1 MDLKKLFENL
11 EVKYEENM
19 KPGNCDI
26 TISFKTKDKDDCN
39 CKYNQCSCD
48 RHYED
53 IDEDL
58 KEKIDN
64 LESLYDED
72 NEYYEPEPIVKEL
85 NYEGEST
92 PIYVENAVNT
102 DFLYDD
108 KWSAEDFDENESD
121 NYVEPKVKHINV
133 NKNVSEALET
143 IYDVIT
149 EQNRDDEDEAYFDL
163 EKDFPELFENVDSKE
178 MEIVMSR
185 IQDHLIEN
193 GFDVETK
200 YLNNEHDGLVE
211 VSYIVWVKW

>member
-39 CKYNQCSCD
+39 CKCNQCSCD

-72 NEYYEPEPIVKEL
+72 DEYYEPEPIVKEL

-121 NYVEPKVKHINV
+121 NYVEPKVKHNC
-133 NKNVSEALET
+133 L
-143 IYDVIT
+143 
-149 EQNRDDEDEAYFDL
+149 
-163 EKDFPELFENVDSKE
+163 
-178 MEIVMSR
+178 IV
-185 IQDHLIEN
+185 L
-193 GFDVETK
+193 
-200 YLNNEHDGLVE
+200 YE
-211 VSYIVWVKW
+211 VG